1 MLEVLERLLQ
11 LIEPV
16 NRHVVHDEIELAFLE
31 LVKPLSFFVYYD
43 RNHLVRNISLGP
55 LKEPTLYPLGDDV
68 IRFL

>member
-16 NRHVVHDEIELAFLE
+16 NRHVIHDEIELALLE
-31 LVKPLSFFVYYD
+31 LVKPLSFFVYDD
-43 RNHLVRNISLGP
+43 RNHLVRDISLGP
-55 LKEPTLYPLGDDV
+55 LKEPILYPLSDDV

>member
-16 NRHVVHDEIELAFLE
+16 NRHVIHDEIELALLE
-31 LVKPLSFFVYYD
+31 LVKPLSFFVYDD
-43 RNHLVRNISLGP
+43 RNHLVRDISLGP
-55 LKEPTLYPLGDDV
+55 LKEPTLDSIGDDV

>member
-16 NRHVVHDEIELAFLE
+16 NRHVIHDEIELALLE
-31 LVKPLSFFVYYD
+31 LVKPLSFFVYDD
-43 RNHLVRNISLGP
+43 RNHLVRDISLGP
-55 LKEPTLYPLGDDV
+55 LKEPALDSIGDDV